1 MKSTNATLLSIATI
15 ICGAILAL
23 GNSSGAAS
31 NGNYYTGAP
40 TPGGGQELTCST
52 CHNSGTYGEPQ
63 LDVRFA
69 DEGSEEFATLTEYE
83 PGKTYRVSVA
93 VGYQDTKPEGYGFQA
108 QFLDKATSPATAG
121 TLSVGDMDTRVDDQ
135 RDGRVYVE
143 QNNPNGDSLYIFNW
157 AAPAAGAGPVDMY
170 VVGNLV
176 NRAEGTG
183 GDNGSTMPTIVALT
197 EAPLSG
203 LNDFEKID
211 SRIYPNPTP
220 TGGVT
225 VLKTALA
232 VGGRYHL
239 QLFDLTGG
247 LLQERGMDLPA
258 GPARLEIPTSGLAAG
273 TYFVSLTG
281 RGARAQ
287 AKVVVL

>member
-1 MKSTNATLLSIATI
+1 MRSTNATLLSIATV

-69 DEGSEEFATLTEYE
+69 DEGSEEFASLTEYE

-93 VGYQDTKPEGYGFQA
+93 VGYLDAAPEGYGFQA
-108 QFLDKATSPATAG
+108 QFLDKATAPATAG
-121 TLSVGDMDTRVDDQ
+121 SLSAGDMDTRVDDQ
-135 RDGRVYVE
+135 REGRVYVE
-143 QNNPNGDSLYIFNW
+143 HNNPDGDSLYVFNW
-157 AAPAAGAGPVDMY
+157 SAPEAGAGPVDMY

-176 NRAEGTG
+176 NRAAGTG
-183 GDNGSTMPTIVALT
+183 GDNGSTMPTIFALT

-203 LNDFEKID
+203 LYDFEPIA
-211 SRIYPNPTP
+211 SRIYPNPTHA
-220 TGGVT
+220 GGAT
-225 VLKTALA
+225 VLEADLA
-232 VGGRYHL
+232 QGGRYQL
-239 QLFDLTGG
+239 QLFDLTGR
-247 LLQERGMDLPA
+247 LLRERSLELDRRP
-258 GPARLEIPTSGLAAG
+258 GPRRSTHGGFVGRLLLRFPDRAWCSRSG
-273 TYFVSLTG
+273 
-281 RGARAQ
+281 
-287 AKVVVL
+287 